1 MTAVAWTPQAGTYKD
16 LTGVAEKHF
25 IQFLEEVCLKMGVR
39 IEDLLS
45 TSRKGT
51 LVTLRHLM
59 MGVARWEFDLN
70 TKTVGMIFNRDH
82 SSIIY
87 ACKKLQDDWE
97 FSGPTFTQMQ
107 SLQTSEEVF
116 NSIWRQTYKTVGKWR
131 TRKKLT

>member
-1 MTAVAWTPQAGTYKD
+1 MTSVAWTPQAGTYKD
-16 LTGVAEKHF
+16 LTGVAEKYF

-39 IEDLLS
+39 IEELLS

-87 ACKKLQDDWE
+87 ACKRLQND
-97 FSGPTFTQMQ
+97 FTGRQGPTFTQRQ

-116 NSIWRQTYKTVGKWR
+116 NSIWRQNYKTVGKWR
-131 TRKKLT
+131 TQKK